1 MLRHESKYYFLLS
14 VESFPI
20 AAGKESK
27 KYYFKAKINNLTF
40 NVFLIHFNKVKF
52 KVFIMTFN
60 LPFQQFFQYRPG
72 SDIKQKMLE
81 MFYNSLLALGI
92 ESKFQTKHIFIFMYW
107 RFSVKYKGLNKAV
120 LTMDIYL

>member
-1 MLRHESKYYFLLS
+1 
-14 VESFPI
+14 
-20 AAGKESK
+20 
-27 KYYFKAKINNLTF
+27 
-40 NVFLIHFNKVKF
+40 
-52 KVFIMTFN
+52 MTFN

-107 RFSVKYKGLNKAV
+107 IFSVKYKGLNKAV
-120 LTMDIYL
+120 LTAAEPF